1 MRRPL
6 VLAAAAALAAAAI
19 LPFLRADRFAEPA
32 RAALESALGRRVE
45 IHGPVRL
52 SPLARGLSLEQ
63 VVIHEDPRVGVEPF
77 AYVAELQASPSVM
90 ALLRGRLEFSRLRFV
105 APSVNL
111 AKSTMG
117 IWNIQPLLDRI
128 LATRSSQGEP
138 FPELTIDSAR
148 INFRI
153 GEWKSAYYLGD
164 AELRAEA
171 NSPSELSLY
180 FEGEPARTDRGLRG
194 LGRLSGRGIVRMAP
208 GSEPTLNMSVSL
220 ARTSIGEMLM
230 LAQSGAS
237 SFGGFFSARGRLSG
251 PLRELTLTG
260 RVQLEEFE
268 RWSWLLGNAS
278 GPGID
283 FEGRLDTRAQR
294 IDLKTSAPAGA
305 LPLHA
310 RLRMSDPMGAS
321 RWAALLTVR
330 GAPAESV
337 QALAAEL
344 GFKLP
349 GDFQWT
355 GRLDG
360 ALSYSPARSWMGLL
374 GLSPAVI
381 SGPAFG
387 KAESDL
393 LLLRFTPD
401 SLAVPPATFRTG
413 AAETVRIDGEYRP
426 RAGSTSFR
434 LHTPGASLDRLRG
447 LLSVLAGTGDFPL
460 PPLGG
465 AATWRGAILYARPP
479 NSEPQWQTTGE
490 LRNASL
496 SIPGLAEVL
505 RLEQAQ
511 ISAISPSL
519 QVKSFEGRLGEMEL
533 AGSYRTPPRP
543 GQPHHLVLKI
553 READASGIERLLLPA
568 LRRPQGFLAR
578 ALGPRPGDPPGWM
591 KLRSLTGDVQIETFS
606 VLQEP
611 VENLRFHFNWSAS
624 RIAIEEATARAAGGR
639 LRGHAQ
645 IELSLSEPVYSA
657 AFTLSGLEWKGGR
670 VDAEGACESRG
681 TGDAFARSLAIQG
694 TFLARGVELRSGDSW
709 SELAGRFDLRRDR
722 EAWKWNLSNVEV
734 RDGGELLTGHGASL
748 ADGRIALELAA
759 PGRAAQKL
767 AGRLKGPAWENV
779 P

>member
-1 MRRPL
+1 MMRRL
-6 VLAAAAALAAAAI
+6 VLAVAAALAAAVI

-45 IHGPVRL
+45 INGPVRL
-52 SPLARGLSLEQ
+52 SPFARGLSLEQ
-63 VVIHEDPRVGVEPF
+63 VVIHEDPRSGVEPF
-77 AYVAELQASPSVM
+77 AYVTELQASPSVM
-90 ALLRGRLEFSRLRFV
+90 ALLRGRLEFSHLRLV

-111 AKSTMG
+111 AKSTAG
-117 IWNIQPLLDRI
+117 GWNVQPLLDRI
-128 LATRSSQGEP
+128 LAARSSQNEP

-153 GEWKSAYYLGD
+153 GEWKSAYYLGN

-194 LGRLSGRGIVRMAP
+194 LGRLSGRGTVRMAA
-208 GSEPTLNMSVSL
+208 GSEPMLNMSVSL

-237 SFGGFFSARGRLSG
+237 NFGGFFSARGRLSG

-268 RWSWLLGNAS
+268 RWSWLLGNAA

-294 IDLKTSAPAGA
+294 IELKTSAPAGA

-344 GFKLP
+344 GFRLP

-374 GLSPAVI
+374 GLSPAAI

-401 SLAVPPATFRTG
+401 ALSVPPATFRTG
-413 AAETVRIDGEYRP
+413 AAETVRLEGEYRP
-426 RAGSTSFR
+426 RAGSASFR
-434 LHTPGASLDRLRG
+434 LHTSGASLERLRG
-447 LLSVLAGTGDFPL
+447 LLSILAGAGDFPL
-460 PPLGG
+460 PHSGD

-479 NSEPQWQTTGE
+479 NSEPQWQATGE

-496 SIPGLAEVL
+496 SIPGLAENL
-505 RLEQAQ
+505 QLEQAQ
-511 ISAISPSL
+511 ISAVSPSL
-519 QVKSFEGRLGEMEL
+519 QVKSFEGRLGQMEL
-533 AGSYRTPPRP
+533 AGNYRTPPRP

-568 LRRPQGFLAR
+568 LRRPQGLLAR

-591 KLRSLTGDVQIETFS
+591 KLRSLTGDVQIETLS
-606 VLQEP
+606 VLQEA
-611 VENLRFHFNWSAS
+611 VENLRFHFNWTAS
-624 RIAIEEATARAAGGR
+624 RIAIEEATARVAGGR

-645 IELSLSEPVYSA
+645 IELGLSEPVHSA

-670 VDAEGACESRG
+670 VEAEGACESRG

-709 SELAGRFDLRRDR
+709 NELAGRFDLRRDR

-734 RDGGELLTGHGASL
+734 RAGGELLTGHGASL

-759 PGRAAQKL
+759 PGRAVRKI
-767 AGRLKGPAWENV
+767 AGRLTGPAWENV